1 MPFPFFNMNELYK
14 ACELVVHTLAGITHD
29 SALPFSSKKMLK
41 EFHETFH
48 FKIEEFAGPSDANLS
63 NHILAICRYKD
74 EDTSL
79 SLYVELGEI
88 NN

>member
-1 MPFPFFNMNELYK
+1 
-14 ACELVVHTLAGITHD
+14 
-29 SALPFSSKKMLK
+29 MLK

-63 NHILAICRYKD
+63 NHILAICRYKY

-79 SLYVELGEI
+79 DLWVEIGAM
-88 NN
+88 NNLKNKLNEQ